1 MLLLSTIAE
10 VRKARR
16 RAKGTVGLVPTMGYL
31 HEGHLAL
38 VRRARAE
45 NDTLA
50 VSIFV
55 NPSQFGPDEDFA
67 TYPKDIERDLALLRA
82 EGTDL
87 AFIPSAEEMYPPGL
101 DTWVEVGE
109 LARRLEGEDRPGH
122 FRGVATVVAKLF
134 NVVRPNRAYFGQKDG
149 QQMAV
154 IRRMVDD
161 LNMDVDI
168 VGVPTLRDPDGLALS
183 SRNVYLTPEEREA
196 ASVVYRALRQSR
208 ELWERGER
216 SGDHLRRAICYS
228 LRQEPLIQRI
238 DYVSVAGASSLEE
251 LDTVPQCGS
260 AHQPVMVSVAV
271 RIGKARLI
279 DNVLLD

>member
-216 SGDHLRRAICYS
+216 SGDHLRRAIRYS